1 MSDRMDLEGQWRERV
16 ARVLKG
22 ASFDEVLVSHSADG
36 LRIEPLYPP
45 AEEGARA
52 FRQRPERP
60 WRIVQR
66 VDHPV
71 AAVAT
76 DLALAD
82 LEGGADAL
90 SVTFAGAPGAFGY
103 GLAAPADL
111 GAALAGVEPDLIAL
125 TLDHA
130 PFAAEAG
137 VDALLAVMGDRR
149 LTPDRL
155 AIGFGIDPVSDAAFA
170 GRAEPEATATA
181 AALAARLR
189 EAGFET
195 GLMRADGAVHHEA
208 GATEAEELAAT
219 LASALICLRALEAAG
234 LPLDAASAAIDFR
247 LGADQDEFLTIAKFR
262 ALRRLWAG
270 IETAC
275 GLTPRPIRIEAR
287 SSRRMM
293 TATDGE
299 TNLLRL
305 TLAGFSAA
313 IGGADAIALLPHSGA
328 AGLPDA
334 FARRLARN
342 MQHVLV
348 DECRLAAVGDPAA
361 GAGAFE
367 ALTAGLCERAY
378 AILQET
384 ERAGG
389 ILAMLADGTW
399 QARLEA
405 SRRRRA
411 DDIAAGRRTILGVTL
426 FPPKTERP
434 AAVFADVS
442 PSVWVPTTETRLAGT
457 RDEDLIAT
465 EAAA

>member
-1 MSDRMDLEGQWRERV
+1 MDLECLWRERV

-22 ASFDEVLVSHSADG
+22 ASFGDVLVSHSADG
-36 LRIEPLYPP
+36 LRIEPLYAP

-52 FRQRPERP
+52 FRQEPERP

-66 VDHPV
+66 VDHPD
-71 AAVAT
+71 AAVASE
-76 DLALAD
+76 LALAD
-82 LEGGADAL
+82 LEGGANAL
-90 SVTFAGAPGAFGY
+90 AVIFAGAPGAFGY

-111 GAALAGVEPDLIAL
+111 GAALVGVELDLIAL
-125 TLDHA
+125 TLDYA

-137 VDALLAVMGDRR
+137 VDACLSLMRDRR

-155 AIGFGIDPVSDAAFA
+155 AIGFGNDPVSDAASA
-170 GRAEPEATATA
+170 GRVEPGAMAKA
-181 AALAARLR
+181 AALAVRLR
-189 EAGFET
+189 ETGFES
-195 GLMRADGAVHHEA
+195 GLMRADGALHHEA

-219 LASALICLRALEAAG
+219 LASALACLRALEAAG

-247 LGADQDEFLTIAKFR
+247 LGVDQDEFLTIAKVR

-293 TATDGE
+293 TASDGE

-313 IGGADAIALLPHSGA
+313 IGGADAIALLPHAAA

-342 MQHVLV
+342 MQHVLA

-384 ERAGG
+384 ERVGG
-389 ILAMLADGTW
+389 ILAMLADCTW
-399 QARLEA
+399 QARLAA
-405 SRRRRA
+405 SRSRRA
-411 DDIAAGRRTILGVTL
+411 EDIAAGRRVILGVTL
-426 FPPKTERP
+426 FPPKTARP
-434 AAVFADVS
+434 AAIFADVA
-442 PSVWVPTTETRLAGT
+442 PSGPLSTNDDRSRLAGS
-457 RDEDLIAT
+457 RDEELIGQ